1 MKTKLSPPRFTILS
15 IWLLAILGTYS
26 CKKEE
31 KPIPNLS
38 FEATISIEE
47 GNVGNHFV
55 SIALKLSHDYDKNVT
70 VKFQTSDGTAIAGE
84 DYVGITEGELMFIAG
99 ETEKEIKIEIIG
111 DEVYEENES
120 FSLIINKVIN
130 AQPSLSLCDIVILN
144 DDVFIPELSYPARVR
159 QPEGNSDNVLTFAV
173 KLNGASTLPVSIKW
187 STADG
192 TAKDGLDY
200 VGSTDNTLVFNPGET
215 EKQISITIL
224 GDEVMEFDEGFFIHF
239 SNIQNATFIPEDIT
253 VVIDN
258 DDSFIPELQ
267 DDGFITPEN
276 YEGFNLV
283 WADEFSGTSIN
294 TQNWGFN
301 TGAGGWGNNE
311 LQVYTSLAENS
322 FIQDGKLNI
331 VATKAYNA
339 YRSARLLSK
348 DKKTFIYG
356 RIDFRAKMPIGKGI
370 WPALWTLG
378 NNISTVDWPR
388 CGEIDIMEYLGHKAN
403 EVHGTIHYNFGG
415 HRYTGSS
422 TTLAGPE
429 GFNEK
434 FHIFTLLWSEYGM
447 TWYVDYQPFFSVK
460 DTDIS
465 YEAFKLPQFFIMN
478 VAVGGNWPGSPDAT
492 TQFPQTMV
500 VDYVRVFQPID

>member
-1 MKTKLSPPRFTILS
+1 MNTNFSPLRLIILS
-15 IWLLAILGTYS
+15 FWILAILGINS

-31 KPIPNLS
+31 KPIPSLS
-38 FEATISIEE
+38 FDSTMSTLE
-47 GNVGNHFV
+47 GNEGNHFL
-55 SIALKLSHDYDKNVT
+55 SLMLKLSHDYDKDVT
-70 VKFQTSDGTAIAGE
+70 VKYQTMDGTALADE
-84 DYVGITEGELMFIAG
+84 DYIGIPESELIFLPGEI
-99 ETEKEIKIEIIG
+99 EKEIKIEIIG
-111 DEVYEENES
+111 DEIYEENEA
-120 FSLIINKVIN
+120 FQLMITKVIN
-130 AQPSLSLCDIVILN
+130 AQPLLNQCDIVILN
-144 DDVFIPELSYPARVR
+144 DDVFIPELSYPLRVR
-159 QPEGNSDNVLTFAV
+159 QAEGNSDNVLTFAV

-200 VGSTDNTLVFNPGET
+200 VGSADNTLVFNPGET

-239 SNIQNATFIPEDIT
+239 SDIQNATFVPEDIT
-253 VVIDN
+253 AVIDN

-267 DDGFITPEN
+267 EDGYITPEN
-276 YEGFNLV
+276 YEGFNLI

-294 TQNWGFN
+294 TQNWGYDI
-301 TGAGGWGNNE
+301 GGGGWGNNE
-311 LQVYTSLAENS
+311 LQVYTSLSENS
-322 FIQDGKLNI
+322 FVQDGKLHI
-331 VATKAYNA
+331 VATKAYNT

-378 NNISTVDWPR
+378 NNISAISWPR

-403 EVHGTIHYNFGG
+403 EVHGTIHYDKGG

-422 TTLAGPE
+422 TTLAGSE

-447 TWYVDYQPFFSVK
+447 TWYVDYQPFFSIK
-460 DTDIS
+460 DTDINF
-465 YEAFKLPQFFIMN
+465 EAFKLPQFFIMN

-492 TQFPQTMV
+492 TQFPQTML
-500 VDYVRVFQPID
+500 VDYVRVFQPAN